1 MKKQA
6 PQTVA
11 DFHDTLLMRMNGM
24 CGSKAAIVYDSRRC
38 FIVVLFPYSQ
48 INASHALIPLRYHT
62 P

>member
-1 MKKQA
+1 MKKA
-6 PQTVA
+6 PKTVA
-11 DFHDTLLMRMNGM
+11 DLNDTLLMRMNGM
-24 CGSKAAIVYDSRRC
+24 HGSKAALVYDSKRC